1 MNARRLH
8 NILMV
13 SDDQARRRID
23 ALALRAAASW
33 TVVGCDLAEA
43 LLNCEMRVMPDLIV
57 LDVDTDERPALAVLA
72 LLRQRT
78 AQDGVPVPVVLL
90 AAVTGPAQRE
100 RYHAR
105 GAADVIA
112 KPYVPMA
119 LASQIEA
126 AFAQAD
132 GAPCVPAPARDTSRP
147 ATEIG
152 LLRVLIVEDEPL
164 QRALLAAA
172 LRQAGVQRILQA
184 GDGAEALATLG
195 ASAERI
201 DLVITDVRM
210 AGMDGIAFLRAARAY
225 RVRAFALS
233 SAIEASLLASTEAV
247 VRANGV
253 TLLGVLPKPVD
264 PAQLLALLA
273 ACTALEVPQA
283 AVPARAPQPAWTR
296 EALAAGLALGQFIPF
311 FQPKFTLA
319 SRRLAGV
326 EVLARWLHPVLG
338 LLPPSQFIATM
349 EDEGLIDALTDAMLT
364 QALACLRHWDERGW
378 RLDLA
383 LNLSHRTLVRQDLP
397 SHLQATVAAYGI
409 GAERVTFEVS
419 ETAVNAHR
427 GSVLETLT
435 RLRLLRFE
443 LAMDDFGLG
452 DSSLAQLSAMPFTE
466 IKIDR
471 SLVAGMHGGAT
482 RPMAESALALAAAL
496 GLRTVAEGIETG
508 AERDALLARGC
519 VLGQGYW
526 YARPMAQSE
535 LLAWYLRQPGALAP
549 SVA

>member
-13 SDDQARRRID
+13 SDDQARRRVD

-33 TVVGCDLAEA
+33 TVVSCDLAEA

-78 AQDGVPVPVVLL
+78 AQDGVPVVLL

-100 RYHAR
+100 RYLAR

-112 KPYVPMA
+112 KPYIPMA
-119 LASQIEA
+119 LASQLEA

-132 GAPCVPAPARDTSRP
+132 GAPRVPAPARDMKLTRP

-172 LRQAGVQRILQA
+172 LRQAGVQRVSQA

-195 ASAERI
+195 AGADCM

-210 AGMDGIAFLRAARAY
+210 TGMDGIAFLRAAGAY

-233 SAIEASLLASTEAV
+233 SAIEAPLLAATEAV
-247 VRANGV
+247 VRANGIK
-253 TLLGVLPKPVD
+253 LLGVLPKPVE

-273 ACTALEVPQA
+273 ACTALELPQP

-296 EALAAGLALGQFIPF
+296 EALAAGLAQGQFIPF

-319 SRRLAGV
+319 NQRLAGV
-326 EVLARWLHPVLG
+326 EVLARWLHPDLG

-349 EDEGLIDALTDAMLT
+349 EEEGLIDALTDAMLT
-364 QALACLRHWDERGW
+364 QALACLRNWDERGW

-409 GAERVTFEVS
+409 GAERITFEVS

-471 SLVAGMHGGAT
+471 SLVAGMHAGAT
-482 RPMAESALALAAAL
+482 RAMAESALALAAAL
-496 GLRTVAEGIETG
+496 GLRTVAEGIEAG